1 MVSEITKQIIDRL
14 PNRMPEVERQQEIGK
29 LVDSMP
35 ESDRKALID
44 QYEMFLIY
52 MRELDAT
59 DIELGGSSSLGRVW
73 FRVYGKKK
81 PKEELGLFSIDDSDV
96 ICHSLIGERQRGILL
111 QQRSLD
117 FSYHLNHNGNY
128 WRWRAS
134 MYFDLGHLALNMR
147 SIMEKIYPFKKLGIH
162 PNIAKTLSLAHEK
175 QGLILITG
183 ITGSGKSTTM
193 DSIIDANNQ
202 TVDAHIVIIGSPI
215 EKIHQSKKCIVRH
228 REVGRDVLSFKEG
241 AIQALRQDPDI
252 IVVGEMRDA
261 ETIST
266 CLEITD
272 TGHKVFST
280 LHTCSAVETLDRI
293 VAECPTEEQ
302 DRIRNRLADVLRVVM
317 SQKLVPTIDGKIAL
331 AKEVLLVTA
340 SVKAA
345 IRNRNTH
352 EIYQMISES
361 GELGMC
367 TLEQDLKC
375 LYVQRVITKETAM
388 NYANNK
394 NRMQELLEHS
404 QHRAILV

>member
-1 MVSEITKQIIDRL
+1 MVQEITKKVIEGL
-14 PNRMPEVERQQEIGK
+14 PKMMLTVERQEEIGRM
-29 LVDSMP
+29 VDLLP
-35 ESDRKALID
+35 ESDRNAMIE
-44 QYEMFLIY
+44 QYEMFLVY
-52 MRELDAT
+52 MRELNAT
-59 DIELGGSSSLGRVW
+59 DIELGGDSSAGRVW

-81 PKEELGLFSIDDSDV
+81 PKEELGYFSINDSDV
-96 ICHSLIGERQRGILL
+96 MCHSLISSRQREVLL
-111 QQRSLD
+111 EERSLD
-117 FSYHLNHNGNY
+117 FSYQLRHNGNY

-147 SIMEKIYPFKKLGIH
+147 SIMEDIYPFKKLNIH
-162 PNIAKTLSLAHEK
+162 PNIAKVLSLAHEK

-215 EKIHQSKKCIVRH
+215 EEIHKSKRCIIRH
-228 REVGRDVLSFKEG
+228 REVGRDVLSFKDG

-280 LHTCSAVETLDRI
+280 LHTCSTVETLDRI

-302 DRIRNRLADVLRVVM
+302 ERIRNRLADVLRVVM
-317 SQKLVPTIDGKIAL
+317 SQKLVPSLNGKIVL
-331 AKEVLLVTA
+331 AKEVLLVTP

-345 IRNRNTH
+345 IRNKNVH

-375 LYVQRVITKETAM
+375 LYVQRMISKDTAM
-388 NYANNK
+388 DFANNK
-394 NRMQELLEHS
+394 KRMHELLEHS
-404 QHRAILV
+404 QHRAIVV

>member
-367 TLEQDLKC
+367 TLEQDLKR

-388 NYANNK
+388 DYANNK

>member
-367 TLEQDLKC
+367 TLEQDLKR

>member
-1 MVSEITKQIIDRL
+1 MISEITNRITSNLPKMMMEVDRQ
-14 PNRMPEVERQQEIGK
+14 REIGR
-29 LVDSMP
+29 LV
-35 ESDRKALID
+35 ESTPQTDRNILVK
-44 QYEMFLIY
+44 QYETFLVY
-52 MRELDAT
+52 MRELNAT
-59 DIELGGSSSLGRVW
+59 DIEIGGDSSMGRVW

-81 PKEELGLFSIDDSDV
+81 PKEELGIFSLDDTDV
-96 ICHSLIGERQRGILL
+96 ICHSLIGYEQRDLL
-111 QQRSLD
+111 LKERSLD
-117 FSYHLNHNGNY
+117 FSYHLHHNGNY

-147 SIMEKIYPFKKLGIH
+147 AIMENIYPFKRLGIQ
-162 PNIAKTLSLAHEK
+162 PEIARVLSLAHEK

-183 ITGSGKSTTM
+183 ITGSGKSTTL

-202 TVDAHIVIIGSPI
+202 TVDAHAVIIGSPI
-215 EKIHQSKKCIVRH
+215 EKIHKSKRCIIRH
-228 REVGRDVLSFKEG
+228 REVGRDVRSFKEG

-293 VAECPTEEQ
+293 IAECPTEEQ

-352 EIYQMISES
+352 EIYQMISE
-361 GELGMC
+361 GGALGMC
-367 TLEQDLKC
+367 TLEQDLKR
-375 LYVQRVITKETAM
+375 LYVQRIITKDTAID
-388 NYANNK
+388 YANNK
-394 NRMQELLEHS
+394 KRVQELLEHS
-404 QHRAILV
+404 QHRAILT

>member
-1 MVSEITKQIIDRL
+1 MVSDIVKQIISGL
-14 PNRMPEVERQQEIGK
+14 PKTLFDVERQAKIGV
-29 LVDSMP
+29 LVDAAPTSARMT
-35 ESDRKALID
+35 LI
-44 QYEMFLIY
+44 QHYEMFLTY
-52 MRELDAT
+52 MRELNAT
-59 DIELGGSSSLGRVW
+59 DIEFGGSSCQGRVW
-73 FRVYGKKK
+73 FRTFGKKK
-81 PKEELGLFSIDDSDV
+81 ARSELGYFSLDESDV
-96 ICHSLIGERQRGILL
+96 MCHCLIGPMQREVLL
-111 QQRSLD
+111 KERSLD
-117 FSYHLNHNGNY
+117 FSYSMDYEGNN

-147 SIMEKIYPFKKLGIH
+147 SIMEDIYPFKKLGIH
-162 PNIAKTLSLAHEK
+162 PNIAKVLSLSHEK

-202 TVDAHIVIIGSPI
+202 TNDAHIVIIGSPI
-215 EKIHQSKKCIVRH
+215 EKIHQSKRCIIRH
-228 REVGRDVLSFKEG
+228 REVGRDVISFKDG

-252 IVVGEMRDA
+252 IVVGEMRDP

-280 LHTCSAVETLDRI
+280 LHTCSAVETIDRI

-302 DRIRNRLADVLRVVM
+302 ERIRNRLADVLRVVL
-317 SQKLVPTIDGKIAL
+317 SQKLVPTIDGKITL

-345 IRNRNTH
+345 IRNKNTH
-352 EIYQMISES
+352 EIYQMISEG

-367 TLEQDLKC
+367 TLEQDLHR
-375 LYVQRVITKETAM
+375 LFQQRVISKETALDF
-388 NYANNK
+388 ANNK
-394 NRMQELLEHS
+394 KRMQELLEHGRT
-404 QHRAILV
+404 QVLAA